1 MISVKYCIF
10 MLISMLSNINA
21 YFDVCVVGASS
32 GLGKELVYQG
42 LNNYNLK
49 VLALTSN
56 LDEVKIPYRGGGLND
71 DLNRPAI
78 VDDNLKIEN
87 YWKDFQNIYDYK
99 NIIFTTSSTA
109 FKKDYSYFL
118 TKKILNNFSSY
129 CECINL
135 VSAYGVG
142 DSLKNANLGIK
153 IMENFYLKDVYSAK
167 NKQEELINN
176 FELDNLESINPY
188 YKKNIKNK
196 KLIKKIYRPKV
207 LTYGN
212 NVFNGQS
219 REQLASTILDNIIL

>member
-1 MISVKYCIF
+1 MILAKYCIF
-10 MLISMLSNINA
+10 ILISMLSNINA

-32 GLGKELVYQG
+32 GLGKELVYQS

-78 VDDNLKIEN
+78 IDDNLKIEN
-87 YWKDFQNIYDYK
+87 YWKDFKDAYDYK

-109 FKKDYSYFL
+109 FKEDYSFFL
-118 TKKILNNFSSY
+118 TKKILNNLSSY
-129 CECINL
+129 CENINL
-135 VSAYGVG
+135 VSAHGVG
-142 DSLKNANLGIK
+142 DSLDDANLGIK
-153 IMENFYLKDVYSAK
+153 IMENFYLKDVYYAK
-167 NKQEELINN
+167 NRQEELINN
-176 FELDNLESINPY
+176 FQWDDSKSINPY

-196 KLIKKIYRPKV
+196 KIIKKIYRPKV
-207 LTYGN
+207 LTYGK

-219 REQLASTILDNIIL
+219 RQELASIILDNLIL